1 MKFQKQKLM
10 SNFGKGL
17 STKATKPVND
27 GSGKDKKALIK
38 TNQTQKRLDTQKYG
52 YCAEQLHEN
61 LYEVFGTRPAKTVL
75 ADTNMVKD
83 IVDLMETSYDKDD
96 MSLCFP

>member
-1 MKFQKQKLM
+1 M

-17 STKATKPVND
+17 STKTSKPANE
-27 GSGKDKKALIK
+27 GSAPILGQKK

-83 IVDLMETSYDKDD
+83 IVDLMET
-96 MSLCFP
+96 